1 MISQDSI
8 EALKARLDIVDVVGS
23 YVELKKAGG
32 NFKAPCP
39 FHDEKSPSFVVS
51 PQKQIYHCFGC
62 LPPYQQ
68 ISTPD
73 GYAEIKDI
81 KVGDKVFAADGT
93 ITEVIESVYHTSE
106 FDILAF
112 KTSLSAKESC
122 FTQNHDMLV
131 IKKEDA
137 IAELPYLRVEKSRPL
152 KFYGRIKKIKRDY
165 SLAIKREFAN
175 DVKIGDYFLYPA
187 DREIRYDTTIDVS
200 KFWDKKRFGPNV
212 EKIDKIKICE
222 DFMWLAGMYVAEG
235 SSYRGGIKFS
245 LSSKETDYANKI
257 VAIIEKLFHKT
268 GSLFYRESRKSSL
281 EVTISSTNLQ
291 YIFENLFGTG
301 AENKHYP
308 YWFNYLDEPLRES
321 LLSGLMD
328 GDGCYSRGTY
338 DTVSQTLAD
347 EILDLSISLGKLPTC
362 RVNSAYKDK
371 KGINHKQSYTIY
383 FKQRESIENFY
394 EYINGVKYLFSK
406 VREITNIGHE
416 ELVYDITVKDK
427 THTFLANHFAV
438 GNCGAGGDS
447 VKFVM
452 EYEKLNY
459 PEALEKLAD
468 SYNFT
473 LTYTDNK
480 HNKPRSQVMDKLN
493 EYYQSL
499 LSTRAT
505 AIDYIK
511 ERGIYESSVE
521 KFGIGYAPDTNST
534 INFIKSQMFS
544 INEAVEMGVVGYDG
558 GRNFARFIERI
569 TFPIHSANGSL
580 VGFGG
585 RTITGHQAKYV
596 NSPETPYFNKSRL
609 LYAYHLAKQALYK
622 RNEIIITEGYLDVI
636 MLHQAGFDNAVAT
649 LGTALTVEH
658 LPLLRK
664 GDPRVVMAYDGDS
677 AGRAAAL
684 KAAKLLSA
692 SGFNGGVVIF
702 GGGLDPAD
710 MVKEGRV
717 EELANMF
724 RKPKVFI
731 EFVLDEILALYDLR
745 DPKAKEACMGEG
757 IAYLKT
763 LSPLLQE
770 EYKTYLASR
779 LGGLGVSPSLLKV
792 TSQTNNNNQN
802 RELVQK
808 NTHKDM
814 WELSLIKTVLEHPRF
829 VDQIL
834 DVLDPSLL
842 QFHSAEFTAALQG
855 QNDSPHLMA
864 IAVDETIRSLQN
876 EDELKAELITFLSK
890 YYERELKKINLQQ
903 NISFEE
909 KAFYIRKFR
918 GKIAALKRGEL
929 VTFGD

>member
-1 MISQDSI
+1 MIAQDSI
-8 EALKARLDIVDVVGS
+8 EALKAQLDIVDVVGS
-23 YVELKKAGG
+23 YVELRKAGG

-62 LPPYQQ
+62 
-68 ISTPD
+68 
-73 GYAEIKDI
+73 
-81 KVGDKVFAADGT
+81 
-93 ITEVIESVYHTSE
+93 
-106 FDILAF
+106 
-112 KTSLSAKESC
+112 
-122 FTQNHDMLV
+122 
-131 IKKEDA
+131 
-137 IAELPYLRVEKSRPL
+137 
-152 KFYGRIKKIKRDY
+152 
-165 SLAIKREFAN
+165 
-175 DVKIGDYFLYPA
+175 
-187 DREIRYDTTIDVS
+187 
-200 KFWDKKRFGPNV
+200 
-212 EKIDKIKICE
+212 
-222 DFMWLAGMYVAEG
+222 
-235 SSYRGGIKFS
+235 
-245 LSSKETDYANKI
+245 
-257 VAIIEKLFHKT
+257 
-268 GSLFYRESRKSSL
+268 
-281 EVTISSTNLQ
+281 
-291 YIFENLFGTG
+291 
-301 AENKHYP
+301 
-308 YWFNYLDEPLRES
+308 
-321 LLSGLMD
+321 
-328 GDGCYSRGTY
+328 
-338 DTVSQTLAD
+338 
-347 EILDLSISLGKLPTC
+347 
-362 RVNSAYKDK
+362 
-371 KGINHKQSYTIY
+371 
-383 FKQRESIENFY
+383 
-394 EYINGVKYLFSK
+394 
-406 VREITNIGHE
+406 
-416 ELVYDITVKDK
+416 
-427 THTFLANHFAV
+427 
-438 GNCGAGGDS
+438 GAGGDS

-473 LTYTDNK
+473 LSYTDNK

-499 LSTRAT
+499 LSTRPIAVE
-505 AIDYIK
+505 YIK

-521 KFGIGYAPDTNST
+521 KFGIGYAPDTNAT
-534 INFIKSQMFS
+534 INYIKSQMFTM
-544 INEAVEMGVVGYDG
+544 NEAVEMGVVGYDG

-569 TFPIHSANGSL
+569 TFPIHSANGSI

-622 RNEIIITEGYLDVI
+622 KNEIIITEGYLDVI

-664 GDPRVVMAYDGDS
+664 GDPRVVMAYDGDN

-684 KAAKLLSA
+684 KAARLLSA
-692 SGFNGGVVIF
+692 AGFNGGVVIF

-724 RKPKVFI
+724 REPKVFI
-731 EFVLDEILALYDLR
+731 EFVLDEILSLYDLR
-745 DPKAKEACMGEG
+745 DPKAKESCMGEG

-792 TSQTNNNNQN
+792 TNQTNTNNQN
-802 RELVQK
+802 TPLVQK

-829 VDQIL
+829 IDQIL

-842 QFHSAEFTAALQG
+842 QFHSSEFSSALQG
-855 QNDSPHLMA
+855 QSDNPHLMA
-864 IAVDETIRSLQN
+864 ILVDETIKSLQS
-876 EDELKAELITFLSK
+876 EDELRAELITFLSRH
-890 YYERELKKINLQQ
+890 YERELKKINMQQ
-903 NISFEE
+903 SISFEE

-918 GKIAALKRGEL
+918 GKIAVLKRGEL
-929 VTFGD
+929 VAYES